1 MRKLRLNVDLKG
13 IGRRLALV
21 RGSLKQ
27 TEFARELGINLTT
40 YRNYEEGR
48 TIPLEFIMHLH
59 RIRKVS
65 FRWLLTG
72 EGRMEAPPV
81 KREISDLN
89 DCPDCEHDQRM
100 DEIRKK
106 ILELAEGFFKDQE
119 ANTIQLGQVGKYL
132 LLGVK
137 IG

>member
-1 MRKLRLNVDLKG
+1 
-13 IGRRLALV
+13 
-21 RGSLKQ
+21 
-27 TEFARELGINLTT
+27 
-40 YRNYEEGR
+40 
-48 TIPLEFIMHLH
+48 
-59 RIRKVS
+59 
-65 FRWLLTG
+65 
-72 EGRMEAPPV
+72 MEAPPV